1 VAVAK
6 GEMKVIVVAAF
17 FPPAGGVGTFRVRK
31 FVKYLSE
38 FGVSPAVVTMTVDEY
53 SRIGWQMDAE
63 GLGDVPTGVAVYRSD
78 AAKVPFVR
86 DIGIRW
92 TFSLLRKLRLAV
104 KRERPDLLMFTGDP
118 FFPMIWGV
126 YFKLFY
132 GLPYVLDFRDPWA
145 LAGRDGSRRSAKL
158 RLVDLVTNIV
168 EALVLR
174 YCAYAIVVSE
184 EMRTQYQRNY
194 NALKARFVV
203 ITNGY
208 DPDDYSEA
216 PVDRR
221 AGNGVIYAGKFR
233 MNEKLRNPKELFRAL
248 KMLKVEGVHLDFV
261 HIGTEEPEIVS
272 LARESG
278 LDGNQTRFEGYLPLR
293 ETIGCIKGAKI
304 AVLIGGGQAS
314 EQTTKVFDYMACGVP
329 ILAIGRKD
337 SSAGRILLGY
347 KSSIVVNNDAVE
359 IASALRGLLRLKPDG
374 RRGLLP
380 VYSRRNLAGQL
391 SELFAM
397 AIMDKRK
404 NGVVQG

>member
-1 VAVAK
+1 MGHVVRDVYRGSLKTVAVAK

-145 LAGRDGSRRSAKL
+145 LAGVMAVGEVRSCGWWIWSRISSRRW
-158 RLVDLVTNIV
+158 
-168 EALVLR
+168 
-174 YCAYAIVVSE
+174 
-184 EMRTQYQRNY
+184 
-194 NALKARFVV
+194 F
-203 ITNGY
+203 
-208 DPDDYSEA
+208 
-216 PVDRR
+216 
-221 AGNGVIYAGKFR
+221 
-233 MNEKLRNPKELFRAL
+233 
-248 KMLKVEGVHLDFV
+248 
-261 HIGTEEPEIVS
+261 
-272 LARESG
+272 
-278 LDGNQTRFEGYLPLR
+278 
-293 ETIGCIKGAKI
+293 
-304 AVLIGGGQAS
+304 
-314 EQTTKVFDYMACGVP
+314 
-329 ILAIGRKD
+329 
-337 SSAGRILLGY
+337 
-347 KSSIVVNNDAVE
+347 
-359 IASALRGLLRLKPDG
+359 
-374 RRGLLP
+374 
-380 VYSRRNLAGQL
+380 
-391 SELFAM
+391 
-397 AIMDKRK
+397 
-404 NGVVQG
+404 